1 MRTAR
6 VAAGALV
13 LLALAGCSNDGTT
26 AEPGHDGTTAEPG
39 DMASEIANAPSTGP
53 YDVGDVIPAGEVT
66 PSEARRD
73 TAERL
78 ARENDREFLWVTDA
92 YTIAEGGEVTDV
104 HYAVEGTG
112 EASDRVRKEWL
123 TFDDPDEALDYAN
136 EVLADVSEPER
147 YDVVPLEP

>member
-13 LLALAGCSNDGTT
+13 LLALAGCST
-26 AEPGHDGTTAEPG
+26 DGTTAEPG

-73 TAERL
+73 AAERL
-78 ARENDREFLWVTDA
+78 AGESDREFVWVTDA
-92 YTIAEGGEVTDV
+92 YTIAEGGEVVDV
-104 HYAVEGTG
+104 HYAVEATG

-123 TFDDPDEALDYAN
+123 TFDDPDEALSYAN
-136 EVLADVSEPER
+136 EVVADVSESER